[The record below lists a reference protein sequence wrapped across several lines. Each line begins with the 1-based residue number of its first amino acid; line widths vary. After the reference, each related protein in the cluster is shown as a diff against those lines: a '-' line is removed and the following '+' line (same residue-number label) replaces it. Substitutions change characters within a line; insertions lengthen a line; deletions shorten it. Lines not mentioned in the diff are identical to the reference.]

1 VSLEAARARQLEL
14 SAEQRAAVEAP
25 PGPLL
30 ILAGP
35 GSGKTL
41 TLTHRAAHLIATG
54 RVRPE
59 HLLAITFTNRAAEE
73 LAVRLRGLVGLD
85 AAGLLTV
92 GTFHAVCHRMLR
104 PYAERVGRSG
114 RFSIYDAA
122 DSRRLCQEALRE
134 EGIDERRPEELAR
147 AIALCKAR
155 LQNAGGAR
163 SGGRQGRASGGA
175 RLAPLRAPL
184 GRVGRARL
192 RGPDRLRRPSARRA
206 RALRTL
212 SGPGL
217 LRAHRPRLE
226 GRRADEDPA
235 GDSGRERDTGA
246 RSGLV
251 TQRGQSRG
259 RLSSSKRLRFDTSSA
274 RARTTT

>member
-1 VSLEAARARQLEL
+1 VSVEPARARPLEL
-14 SAEQRAAVEAP
+14 SAEQGAAVEAP

-41 TLTHRAAHLIATG
+41 TLTHRAAHLIGTG

-73 LAVRLRGLVGLD
+73 LAVRLRGLVGVE

-122 DSRRLCQEALRE
+122 DSRRLCQEALR
-134 EGIDERRPEELAR
+134 
-147 AIALCKAR
+147 
-155 LQNAGGAR
+155 
-163 SGGRQGRASGGA
+163 
-175 RLAPLRAPL
+175 
-184 GRVGRARL
+184 
-192 RGPDRLRRPSARRA
+192 
-206 RALRTL
+206 
-212 SGPGL
+212 
-217 LRAHRPRLE
+217 
-226 GRRADEDPA
+226 
-235 GDSGRERDTGA
+235 
-246 RSGLV
+246 
-251 TQRGQSRG
+251 
-259 RLSSSKRLRFDTSSA
+259 
-274 RARTTT
+274 